1 MENYG
6 RSVPGIAVGGSI
18 NDYNRSRELQEKAAI
33 AGQMAPVPNRASEQ
47 MFHEIGQRFV
57 HLAELISRLEM
68 LTDRACGCVPSDP
81 KANGV
86 REAPNTLTDKIGITI
101 PMLDEVNSRILGAV
115 QRLESF
121 V

>member
-1 MENYG
+1 MDNYG
-6 RSVPGIAVGGSI
+6 RSVPGAVIGGASHH
-18 NDYNRSRELQEKAAI
+18 DYARQREMEKASA
-33 AGQMAPVPNRASEQ
+33 ATMAPVPNRASEA
-47 MFHEIGQRFV
+47 MFHEIGQRFA
-57 HLAELISRLEM
+57 HLGELISRLEM
-68 LTDRACGCVPSDP
+68 LTDRACGCVPCDP

-86 REAPNTLTDKIGITI
+86 REVPNTLTDKIGITI

>member
-1 MENYG
+1 MMNYG
-6 RSVPGIAVGGSI
+6 QNTQGAVGGSI
-18 NDYNRSRELQEKAAI
+18 NHNYSREREMEKAAAAQI
-33 AGQMAPVPNRASEQ
+33 GPVPNRASEA

-57 HLAELISRLEM
+57 HLGELISHLEM

-81 KANGV
+81 KVNAS